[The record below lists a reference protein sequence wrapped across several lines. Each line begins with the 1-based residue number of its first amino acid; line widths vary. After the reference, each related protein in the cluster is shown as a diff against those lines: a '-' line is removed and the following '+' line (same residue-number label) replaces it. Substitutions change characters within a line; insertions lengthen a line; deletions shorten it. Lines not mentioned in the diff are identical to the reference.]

1 MKMAAADS
9 KWLRRSGLGLLATTM
24 LCTTGAALAQN
35 PPAGTSQPPTAAA
48 DDDEDAII
56 VTATRR
62 SENLQDVPVA
72 ITALGTQTLDQ
83 LQVDNFGDY
92 ARLVPSLSSNQQAP
106 GFNQVYFRGVASG
119 ENANHS
125 ASLPSV
131 GTYLDEQPITTTTG
145 ALDLHIYDIARVEA
159 LAGPQGTLYGASSQA
174 GTIRIITNQPDTNAL
189 YGQVAAELN
198 SVSHGDFGGTLEGF
212 INAPLSSTVA
222 LRVVAWYRHDAGY
235 IDNVPGTIVFPI
247 NQVVQD
253 ANGDDVIVDLPG
265 DDITF
270 TNDPFVEED
279 YNDVDTYGARAAL
292 RIELDEN
299 WTVTPTIMAQK
310 QRSNGY
316 FGDESGVGEF
326 QVQQFN
332 DERANDR
339 WYQAALTVQG
349 RIGNFDLTYAGAYM
363 QRQIDSAFDYVDYA
377 YFYDALAA
385 YARYFYDNDGN
396 QVNPNQYV
404 IADDSF
410 DRLTQ
415 ELRITSP
422 ADRPV
427 RLVAGAFY
435 QRQTHNIEQ
444 NYIID
449 DIADA
454 ITVPGTESNIWLTKQ
469 LRTDRDYALFGEVAW
484 DIMPDLTLTG
494 GGRFYRYDNSLVGF
508 FGYSDGF
515 SGSTGVSQC
524 FTTTGETLEENPT
537 GTLAPAEV
545 EGSPCTNLDKETAD
559 TGFIHRLNLTYRFN
573 EDALIYG
580 TWSRGYR
587 PGGLN
592 RRGTLPPYD
601 ADYISN
607 YELGLKTTFADGRLN
622 FNAAIYQ
629 LDWDNIQLSF
639 LGQNGLTEIRN
650 AGNARIRG
658 AEFELFGRP
667 AQGLTFSIGGAYNDA
682 ELTEDFCSV
691 ANDAFDCTLFID
703 QDDDGVSDNELL
715 APAGARLP
723 LTAHFKGAARGRYEF
738 PVSSTAEG
746 NVQISAAY
754 EGGRTRDV
762 RTLQREIYGDLDE
775 FFTVDLSAGIESGPW
790 TAQIFARNLFD
801 ARAEVGRFI
810 QCLEVTCGDPDGV
823 TDMGGKVYTIV
834 GRPRTIG
841 IRIGRSF

>member
-1 MKMAAADS
+1 MSLTTMSARRLV
-9 KWLRRSGLGLLATTM
+9 LRRAVLALLASTM
-24 LCTTGAALAQN
+24 MLPAGAALAQDRPA
-35 PPAGTSQPPTAAA
+35 PPPQPEPRAA
-48 DDDEDAII
+48 DEDDVNII

-62 SENLQDVPVA
+62 EENLQDVPAA
-72 ITALGTQTLDQ
+72 ITAIGNQTLEQ

-92 ARLVPSLSSNQQAP
+92 AQLVPSLSSNQLAP

-145 ALDLHIYDIARVEA
+145 ALDIHIYDIARVEA

-174 GTIRIITNQPDTNAL
+174 GTIRIITNPPDTSSF
-189 YGQVAAELN
+189 YGEINGELN
-198 SVSHGDFGGTLEGF
+198 NVAHGDWGYTLEGF
-212 INAPLSSTVA
+212 VNAPLASNVA
-222 LRVVAWYRHDAGY
+222 LRVVAWYRRDAGF
-235 IDNVPGTIVFPI
+235 IDNIPGTIVFPI
-247 NQVVQD
+247 NQF
-253 ANGDDVIVDLPG
+253 DDDGNLVDLPG

-270 TNDPFVEED
+270 SNDPYVEED

-292 RIELDEN
+292 RIELDES
-299 WTVTPTIMAQK
+299 WTVTPQIMAQR

-316 FGDESGVGEF
+316 FGDESGLREF

-332 DERANDR
+332 EERANDR

-363 QRQIDSAFDYVDYA
+363 QRQNDTRSDYVDYA
-377 YFYDALAA
+377 YFYDALAG
-385 YARYFYDNDGN
+385 YAQYFYDNAGN
-396 QVNPNQYV
+396 QVNPNQYIV
-404 IADDSF
+404 ADDSF
-410 DRLTQ
+410 TRMTH
-415 ELRITSP
+415 ELRVTSP
-422 ADRPV
+422 AARPV
-427 RLVAGAFY
+427 RLVAGAFF

-469 LRTDRDYALFGEVAW
+469 LRVDRDYALFGELAW
-484 DIMPDLTLTG
+484 DIVPSLTFTA
-494 GGRFYRYDNSLVGF
+494 GGRLYRYDNSLVGF

-515 SGSTGVSQC
+515 SGSTGVAGC
-524 FTTTGETLEENPT
+524 FGP
-537 GTLAPAEV
+537 PQV
-545 EGSPCTNLDKETAD
+545 DGSPCTNLDKSTAD
-559 TGFIHRLNLTYRFN
+559 TGFIHRLNLTYRFS
-573 EDALIYG
+573 EDALVYG

-592 RRGTLPPYD
+592 RRGTLPPYG
-601 ADYISN
+601 ADFINN
-607 YELGLKTTFADGRLN
+607 YELGLKTSWLANRLT

-658 AEFELFGRP
+658 AEFDLSARP
-667 AQGLTFSIGGAYNDA
+667 ARGLTFSLGASYNDA
-682 ELTEDFCSV
+682 ELTEDFCRV
-691 ANDAFDCTLFID
+691 ANDAFDCALFID
-703 QDDDGVSDNELL
+703 IDGDGENDNALL
-715 APAGARLP
+715 APSGTRLP
-723 LTAHFKGAARGRYEF
+723 LSARFKGNARARYEF
-738 PVSSTAEG
+738 PVGPAMEG
-746 NVQISAAY
+746 HFQLSAAY
-754 EGGRTRDV
+754 EGRRTRDL
-762 RTLQREIYGDLDE
+762 RTLQREIYGDLDD
-775 FFTVDLSAGIESGPW
+775 FFTMDLSAGIESGAW

-801 ARAEVGRFI
+801 ARPEVGRFI
-810 QCLEVTCGDPDGV
+810 QCLETTCGDPDGV
-823 TDMGGKVYTIV
+823 TASGGKIYTIV

-841 IRIGRSF
+841 VRIGRRF

>member
-1 MKMAAADS
+1 MLASADT
-9 KWLRRSGLGLLATTM
+9 RRLKRIGLGLLATTI
-24 LCTTGAALAQN
+24 LCSTGTAFAQDA
-35 PPAGTSQPPTAAA
+35 PAGQPTTTTQAAT
-48 DDDEDAII
+48 DDDDDDTNII

-62 SENLQDVPVA
+62 EENLQDVPVA
-72 ITALGTQTLDQ
+72 ITAIGAQTLEQ

-92 ARLVPSLSSNQQAP
+92 AQLVPSLSSNQLAP

-174 GTIRIITNQPDTNAL
+174 GTIRIITNQPDTSNFYGEVNAEVNN
-189 YGQVAAELN
+189 VA
-198 SVSHGDFGGTLEGF
+198 HGDWGYTMEGF
-212 INAPLSSTVA
+212 VNAPLSSTVA
-222 LRVVAWYRHDAGY
+222 LRVVGWYRHDAGY
-235 IDNVPGTIVFPI
+235 IDNIPGTIVFPI
-247 NQVVQD
+247 NQFD
-253 ANGDDVIVDLPG
+253 ANGDLVDLPG

-299 WTVTPTIMAQK
+299 WTVTPTIMAQR

-316 FGDESGVGEF
+316 FGDESGLGEF

-339 WYQAALTVQG
+339 WYQAALTIQG

-377 YFYDALAA
+377 YFYDALAG
-385 YARYFYDNDGN
+385 YAQYFVDNNGN

-410 DRLTQ
+410 SRLTQ
-415 ELRITSP
+415 ELRFTSP
-422 ADRPV
+422 ADRRV
-427 RLVAGAFY
+427 RLVAGLFY

-444 NYIID
+444 NYIVD
-449 DIADA
+449 NIADA

-469 LRTDRDYALFGEVAW
+469 LRVDRDYALFGEVAW
-484 DIMPDLTLTG
+484 DILPELTLTG
-494 GGRFYRYDNSLVGF
+494 GGRLYRYDNSLVGF

-524 FTTTGETLEENPT
+524 FGP
-537 GTLAPAEV
+537 PQV
-545 EGSPCTNLDKETAD
+545 DGSPCTNLDKETAD
-559 TGFIHRLNLTYRFN
+559 TGFIHRLNLTYRFSDN
-573 EDALIYG
+573 ALVYG

-592 RRGTLPPYD
+592 RRGTLPPYA
-601 ADYISN
+601 ADYITN
-607 YELGLKTTFADGRLN
+607 YELGLKTSFADNRLN

-658 AEFELFGRP
+658 FEAELFGRP
-667 AQGLTFSIGGAYNDA
+667 ARGLTISIGGSYNDA
-682 ELTEDFCSV
+682 ELTEDFCRV

-703 QDDDGVSDNELL
+703 QDGDGVSDNALL

-723 LTAHFKGAARGRYEF
+723 LSARFKGNARARYEF
-738 PVSSTAEG
+738 PVTNTAEG
-746 NVQISAAY
+746 HVQISTVY
-754 EGGRTRDV
+754 EGERTRDV
-762 RTLQREIYGDLDE
+762 RTLQRQIYGDLDDY
-775 FFTVDLSAGIESGPW
+775 FTVDLSAGVESGPW

-801 ARAEVGRFI
+801 TRTEVGRFI

-823 TDMGGKVYTIV
+823 TERGGLVYTIV

>member
-1 MKMAAADS
+1 MKLPSATG
-9 KWLRRSGLGLLATTM
+9 KQLRRAGLGLLATTF
-24 LCTTGAALAQN
+24 LCSPGFAFAQDA
-35 PPAGTSQPPTAAA
+35 PAGQTPASTQAAE
-48 DDDEDAII
+48 DEDEDTII

-62 SENLQDVPVA
+62 EENLQDVPIA
-72 ITALGTQTLDQ
+72 INAIGTRTLDQ

-92 ARLVPSLSSNQQAP
+92 ARLVPSLSSNQLAP

-174 GTIRIITNQPDTNAL
+174 GTVRIITNQPDTSSV
-189 YGQVAAELN
+189 YGSIDLEANMVA
-198 SVSHGDFGGTLEGF
+198 HGDWGGTLEGF
-212 INAPLSSTVA
+212 VNAPLSSNVA
-222 LRVVAWYRHDAGY
+222 LRVVGWYRRDAGF
-235 IDNVPGTIVFPI
+235 IDNIPGTIVFPI
-247 NQVVQD
+247 NRFD
-253 ANGDDVIVDLPG
+253 EDGNLVDLPG

-270 TNDPFVEED
+270 TNDAFVEED

-299 WTVTPTIMAQK
+299 WTVTPTIMAQR
-310 QRSNGY
+310 QRSRGF
-316 FGDESGVGEF
+316 FGDESGLGEF

-349 RIGNFDLTYAGAYM
+349 RIGSFDLTYAGAYM

-377 YFYDALAA
+377 YFYDALFG
-385 YARYFYDNDGN
+385 YGQYFVDNAGN

-410 DRLTQ
+410 TRLTQ
-415 ELRITSP
+415 ELRFTSP

-444 NYIID
+444 NYIVD
-449 DIADA
+449 NIADA
-454 ITVPGTESNIWLTKQ
+454 ITIPGTESNIWLTKQ
-469 LRTDRDYALFGEVAW
+469 LRVDRDYAAFGELAW
-484 DIMPDLTLTG
+484 DIVPELTLTA
-494 GGRFYRYDNSLVGF
+494 GGRLYRYDNSLVGF

-515 SGSTGVSQC
+515 SGSTGVAAC
-524 FTTTGETLEENPT
+524 FGP
-537 GTLAPAEV
+537 PQV
-545 EGSPCTNLDKETAD
+545 DGSPCTNLDKETAD
-559 TGFIHRLNLTYRFN
+559 TGFIHRLNLSYRFN
-573 EDALIYG
+573 DDVLVYG
-580 TWSRGYR
+580 TWSRGFR
-587 PGGLN
+587 PGGIN
-592 RRGTLPPYD
+592 RRGTLPPYG
-601 ADYISN
+601 ADFITN
-607 YELGLKTTFADGRLN
+607 YELGLKTTFANGRLN
-622 FNAAIYQ
+622 FNTAIYQ

-658 AEFELFGRP
+658 IEFELFGRP
-667 AQGLTFSIGGAYNDA
+667 TRGFTFSIGGSYNDA
-682 ELTEDFCSV
+682 QLTEDFCLI
-691 ANDAFDCTLFID
+691 ANDAFDCTLDID
-703 QDDDGVSDNELL
+703 LDGDGIPEENALL
-715 APAGARLP
+715 APDGRRLP
-723 LTAHFKGAARGRYEF
+723 LTARFKGNARARYEF
-738 PVSSTAEG
+738 PLSPNLEAH
-746 NVQISAAY
+746 VQVSAAY
-754 EGGRTRDV
+754 EGRRTRDL
-762 RTLQREIYGDLDE
+762 RTLQRQLYGDLDDY
-775 FFTVDLSAGIESGPW
+775 FTVDFSAGIESGPW
-790 TAQIFARNLFD
+790 TASIFARNLFD

-810 QCLEVTCGDPDGV
+810 QCLETTCGDPDGL
-823 TDMGGKVYTIV
+823 TARGGIVYTVV

-841 IRIGRSF
+841 IRIGRDF